1 MPALLSP
8 TNASNCDHHKVVIV
22 GAGAAGIATAS
33 SLISR
38 DPSLDIA
45 LIDPAEVHYYQPGWT
60 MVGAG
65 VFKAPST
72 ARTMASTIPRGVQWI
87 KARVQGFDPLGQLVV
102 LEGGRTISYEQLV
115 VCPGL

>member
-1 MPALLSP
+1 MIQPTVQRVLPPAQAP
-8 TNASNCDHHKVVIV
+8 HVPAVIV

-45 LIDPAEVHYYQPGWT
+45 LIDPADVHYYQPGWT

-72 ARTMASTIPRGVQWI
+72 ARTMAST
-87 KARVQGFDPLGQLVV
+87 
-102 LEGGRTISYEQLV
+102 TS
-115 VCPGL
+115 